1 MDVTA
6 FLAWFES
13 YFLATT
19 SFNVFVILV
28 AVACFTSFITAVFG
42 AGGGVM
48 MLGAMAQVLP
58 PQVIIP
64 LHGVVQLG
72 SNCGRAIMSW
82 RYIDWRLI
90 SRFLPG
96 AFVGILFGSLLLVSL
111 TPATIYLT
119 VALFILYLCWGPKLP
134 KLVLGTLGTSIAAA
148 VTSFL
153 TLFVGASGPL
163 VAAFIKQVHVCKFTT
178 IATFAVAMTSQH
190 LLKISVFYQIG
201 FPLLDWLPLLMCMIL
216 SGAIG
221 TFVGLRVLKYMSDKS
236 FHRTFNLILTALAF
250 RMIWQAWQAL

>member
-1 MDVTA
+1 MSKFSCLQEPEPPDA
-6 FLAWFES
+6 FDGNCAD
-13 YFLATT
+13 TH
-19 SFNVFVILV
+19 
-28 AVACFTSFITAVFG
+28 
-42 AGGGVM
+42 
-48 MLGAMAQVLP
+48 P
-58 PQVIIP
+58 P
-64 LHGVVQLG
+64 
-72 SNCGRAIMSW
+72 
-82 RYIDWRLI
+82 
-90 SRFLPG
+90 
-96 AFVGILFGSLLLVSL
+96 
-111 TPATIYLT
+111 TPATHRL
-119 VALFILYLCWGPKLP
+119 LH
-134 KLVLGTLGTSIAAA
+134 AAA